1 MREEKLMSRMR
12 LSPVPSQSL
21 VKSTCLVTMMTQI
34 LMKAKEDGF
43 LGPQNT
49 GEKLLKL
56 SQVRSILKA

>member
-34 LMKAKEDGF
+34 LMKAKEDGC

-56 SQVRSILKA
+56 S